1 MAPRSKRAAS
11 PTTRADASTALA
23 TASKRAR
30 RAHDDDEHDDEHDTP
45 AARDGAISLR
55 APARRASTRE
65 GGRTSTLAAPIMTLS
80 NAHRGAS
87 ANAIAFSRD
96 GATLASGGSDQT
108 TALWRASDG
117 ARGNTNYATLVGCK
131 NAVTG
136 CVFTMDDECVVTSDA
151 DGIVRVW
158 DAETGTQAKSYAS
171 TRGKCAN
178 DVSAARGDVIASVG
192 DDGCACVWDLRV
204 KKKAVRKMVHAVP
217 QTCVELSADG
227 ERAYTAGVDEV
238 VRAWDARMDGEAVL
252 TLAGHEDTITG
263 LALSPCGSYV
273 LSNAMDNTLRMWDT
287 RAFVEGER
295 EVKRFV
301 GHSHNY
307 EKALLRCAF
316 NSDGSYV
323 SAGSADSCVY
333 VWDTTSGKL
342 KYKLPGHKGVV
353 TDTKFSPTE
362 NAILASADASGL
374 IFMGELDH

>member
-1 MAPRSKRAAS
+1 MAPRKKRAAS
-11 PTTRADASTALA
+11 PTTRADASTALVSG
-23 TASKRAR
+23 SKRAR
-30 RAHDDDEHDDEHDTP
+30 RSSDERRDDDGTAV

-55 APARRASTRE
+55 APARRGTRD
-65 GGRTSTLAAPIMTLS
+65 GGRTSTLAMPIMTLS

-96 GATLASGGSDQT
+96 GRGLASGGSDKT
-108 TALWRASDG
+108 TALWRTSDG
-117 ARGNTNYATLVGCK
+117 ASGNTNYATLVGCK

-136 CVFTMDDECVVTSDA
+136 CVYTMDDECVVTSDA

-192 DDGCACVWDLRV
+192 DDGNACVWDLRV
-204 KKKAVRKMVHAVP
+204 KKKAVRKMAIGVP

-238 VRAWDARMDGEAVL
+238 VRAWDARMDGEAIL
-252 TLAGHEDTITG
+252 TLPGHEDTVTG
-263 LALSPCGSYV
+263 LALSPCGSYL

-333 VWDTTSGKL
+333 VWDTASGKL